1 MLAEPLEEH
10 PLKELPHRF
19 CQAYRPI
26 LPRLPFLGSE
36 NIKATL
42 QLLGTVAVRQQA
54 QNSMAKSQATSETA
68 AYISSSFL
76 GPPAPGAFPLAR
88 IFIYLSGYPPVR
100 RVLPV
105 CRTLGPPLGPLS
117 SESPAV
123 QAGL

>member
-26 LPRLPFLGSE
+26 LQRSPFLGAE

-54 QNSMAKSQATSETA
+54 QNSMATSQTTSETA

-88 IFIYLSGYPPVR
+88 IFIYLSLDIR
-100 RVLPV
+100 
-105 CRTLGPPLGPLS
+105 
-117 SESPAV
+117 
-123 QAGL
+123 